1 MATRAQ
7 FRSIALRLPEARE
20 KEHFGKPDFRVRDKI
35 FAGLS
40 DQEDVAWFKLECRLQ
55 VTLLNSR
62 PDVFKAAAGAW
73 GRSGWTYVQL
83 AKVKAAELRRLVH
96 DSWRAV
102 APKGLIPEQEGKSR
116 LPVRALSQKPC
127 R

>member
-7 FRSIALRLPEARE
+7 FRSIALSLPEARE

-35 FAGLS
+35 FV
-40 DQEDVAWFKLECRLQ
+40 ENVAWFKIESRLQ

-83 AKVKAAELRRLVH
+83 AKVKAAELRKLVH